1 MPLYTES
8 PPKCQMVLA
17 QAAELEAWTLK
28 QKCKASG
35 RNGGEE
41 GVYTFY
47 FVVVVSGFITVDF
60 LTLWFY
66 I

>member
-1 MPLYTES
+1 M
-8 PPKCQMVLA
+8 
-17 QAAELEAWTLK
+17 AE
-28 QKCKASG
+28 
-35 RNGGEE
+35 RE

-47 FVVVVSGFITVDF
+47 FVIVVVVSGFVTVDF

>member
-1 MPLYTES
+1 ME
-8 PPKCQMVLA
+8 
-17 QAAELEAWTLK
+17 
-28 QKCKASG
+28 
-35 RNGGEE
+35 RE

-47 FVVVVSGFITVDF
+47 FVVVVVSGFVTVDF